1 MTISSEM
8 DIIKKTIIRLYADV
22 DDLTRKYAKTGTSK
36 NKSRKNLIIMYHLSI
51 VNDL

>member
-1 MTISSEM
+1 ME
-8 DIIKKTIIRLYADV
+8 IIKNTIIRLYAEV
-22 DDLTRKYAKTGTSK
+22 DDLTRKYTNTGTSK